1 MRIVLLHIGT
11 PVLVE
16 RGGRRERT
24 AIDRRPVEGR
34 VTLGTLGLDGDQ
46 VGSTK
51 HHGGKDKAV
60 CCYASEHYAHF
71 EGLLGRALERPAFG
85 ENFTLEGVIETQV
98 CIGDSFRMGAAL
110 VQISQPR
117 QPCATLAAKHDAT
130 DLPKW
135 INDAG
140 FTGFYLRV
148 LEPGDVGGGDELALV
163 DRCDPSM
170 TVVLANRIMLGR
182 ESDDARRRLADLPAL
197 SASWREQLQAKLE
210 NRARGL

>member
-1 MRIVLLHIGT
+1 MRIAQLNIGT

-24 AIDRRPVEGR
+24 AIDRRPVDER
-34 VTLGTLGLDGDQ
+34 VALDALGLEGDQ

-71 EGLLGRALERPAFG
+71 EELLGCSLDKPAFG
-85 ENFTLEGVIETQV
+85 ENFTLEGALETEV
-98 CIGDSFRMGAAL
+98 CIGDSFRVGSAV

-117 QPCATLAAKHDAT
+117 QPCATLAAKHDST
-130 DLPKW
+130 DLPGW
-135 INDAG
+135 INDTG

-148 LEPGDVGGGDELALV
+148 LEPGEVRTGDELTPV
-163 DRCDPSM
+163 DRPHPGMS
-170 TVVLANRIMLGR
+170 VALANRIMLGR
-182 ESDDARRRLADLPAL
+182 EPDEAMHRLADLPTL
-197 SASWREQLQAKLE
+197 SDAWRRRLE
-210 NRARGL
+210 SKINKRV